1 LKRYFAVQ
9 IINIKI
15 VPKFDFMK
23 KIALIFG
30 LSISLVACHTKKPQ
44 NESGINDPINVTYNN
59 VDTSV
64 LTKPTAQ
71 PQVVKKAAPQVQ
83 SSADTATACIDESKI
98 DKEAMCTQEYKP
110 VCGCD
115 QKTYSNECTAKK
127 AGVTKWTEGECANDK
142 GKAKKTE
149 KSKSSTDSK
158 KKKKK

>member
-83 SSADTATACIDESKI
+83 TSADSAAACIDPSKI

-149 KSKSSTDSK
+149 KSKSSTDSQK
-158 KKKKK
+158 KKKK

>member
-9 IINIKI
+9 IICIKI
-15 VPKFDFMK
+15 VSKFDFMK
-23 KIALIFG
+23 KLALIFG

-44 NESGINDPINVTYNN
+44 NESGINDPINVTYND

-64 LTKPTAQ
+64 LTKPSAQ
-71 PQVVKKAAPQVQ
+71 PQVAKKAATQVQ
-83 SSADTATACIDESKI
+83 TAADNTASCIDSSKI

-142 GKAKKTE
+142 ENTKKTE
-149 KSKSSTDSK
+149 KSKSSTDGK